1 MFAIQSSNCWLNWLI
16 YPFSNRCTSLL
27 HLTLVLSVFCF
38 TLQSLY
44 VLGTNSDRTLWR
56 LLKIDRSEPSELV
69 IDECSTVY
77 TESEHPDLLKGLDD
91 EHRSTGGVKFVTK
104 FYGIIGKCYFPCLFY
119 KPWMTY
125 ICTHIWWWICFPRF
139 YQIPWAILHVDYYWA
154 EKNRGNLW
162 SSSVSGDQDFNGWIS
177 KF

>member
-1 MFAIQSSNCWLNWLI
+1 M
-16 YPFSNRCTSLL
+16 
-27 HLTLVLSVFCF
+27 FCF

-104 FYGIIGKCYFPCLFY
+104 FYGIIGKYSFPCLFY
-119 KPWMTY
+119 KP
-125 ICTHIWWWICFPRF
+125 
-139 YQIPWAILHVDYYWA
+139 
-154 EKNRGNLW
+154 
-162 SSSVSGDQDFNGWIS
+162 
-177 KF
+177 